1 MDLKYI
7 MRWISVKTLIIN
19 GSPRKNGDT
28 MTLVNE
34 MIKYLEGEVKIINTY
49 YDNISPCVDCRYCW
63 NNNRCAIDDEMQ
75 EVYKFIN
82 EADNIVLASPIYF
95 SELTGQ
101 LLSFASR
108 LQLFYASKYI
118 RKDKEFKLK
127 NKRGVLV
134 LAGGGGDTKGIE
146 CAGKTAEIIFKQMN
160 AELIGTIST
169 LHTDHVSAKD
179 DIEAMNKAKEFALKL
194 NELH

>member
-1 MDLKYI
+1 M
-7 MRWISVKTLIIN
+7 KTLIIN

-49 YDNISPCVDCRYCW
+49 YENISPCVDCRYCW
-63 NNNRCAIDDEMQ
+63 HNSGCAIDDAMQ
-75 EVYKFIN
+75 GIYKLIN
-82 EADNIVLASPIYF
+82 ETDNIVLASPIYF

-127 NKRGVLV
+127 DKNGVLII
-134 LAGGGGDTKGIE
+134 AGGGGDTKGIE
-146 CAGKTAEIIFKQMN
+146 CAGKTADIIFKQMN
-160 AELIGTIST
+160 AKLIGTIAT
-169 LHTDHVSAKD
+169 LHTDQVSAKD
-179 DIEAMNKAKEFALKL
+179 DINAMNKAKEFALKL
-194 NELH
+194 NGLY